1 MKYSIK
7 WTQPYRLDYQLKPLY
22 NQDNSIIEALLK
34 NSEMLEAKQVIER
47 IKQR

>member
-7 WTQPYRLDYQLKPLY
+7 WTQPYRLDYQMKLLY
-22 NQDNSIIEALLK
+22 NQNDSIIEALLK
-34 NSEMLEAKQVIER
+34 NSSMLEAKQVIER

>member
-7 WTQPYRLDYQLKPLY
+7 WTQPYRLDYMLQPLY
-22 NQDNSIIEALLK
+22 NQNHSIIETLLE
-34 NSEMLEAKQVIER
+34 NSPMLDAKQVIER

>member
-7 WTQPYRLDYQLKPLY
+7 WTQPYRLDYRLKPLY